1 MIVLSF
7 LLVVIAAVTLLVG
20 LFQDTLTWIWISIG
34 ACVLAMIFLGI
45 GVLQR
50 RSSRREPEGS
60 EGPAYGPGA
69 ISSLIT
75 GSDESDEQ
83 DVTPA
88 VQDEEIT
95 VVPKR
100 TVSDARGEIS
110 RAEAEEAADQAV
122 ADAEAKTSAGSA
134 ADEAAETQVLTEE
147 QPPAPAET
155 TRRRTAKK
163 ATENARKKKS
173 AKKSGKKSATRSS
186 KKSAKKTTKKTTGK
200 AARER
205 LDQVKG
211 LGPAKQKAL
220 LDEFGSLEA
229 IRDADVS
236 DLQEVKG
243 IGEATAR
250 EIRKQLS

>member
-134 ADEAAETQVLTEE
+134 ADEAAETQVMTEE
-147 QPPAPAET
+147 QPSAPAET

-173 AKKSGKKSATRSS
+173 AKRSS
-186 KKSAKKTTKKTTGK
+186 KKSAKKATKKTTGK

>member
-122 ADAEAKTSAGSA
+122 ADAEAKTSAGSS

-173 AKKSGKKSATRSS
+173 AKRSS
-186 KKSAKKTTKKTTGK
+186 KKSAKKATKKTTGK

>member
-173 AKKSGKKSATRSS
+173 AKRSS
-186 KKSAKKTTKKTTGK
+186 KKSAKKATKKTTGK